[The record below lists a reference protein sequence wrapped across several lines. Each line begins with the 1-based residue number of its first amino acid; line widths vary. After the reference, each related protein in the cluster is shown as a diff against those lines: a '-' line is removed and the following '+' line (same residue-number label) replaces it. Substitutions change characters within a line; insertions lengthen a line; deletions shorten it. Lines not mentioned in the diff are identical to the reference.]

1 MSHDHEEI
9 RALIHAYADHIDE
22 GDLEGVADLFAHAR
36 IVAGNGQTFEGR
48 DQLLELWR
56 NSVILHDGRPQVCHL
71 ISNVTIRLDPDDPD
85 AASSSSYV
93 TVMQALPGFPL
104 QPIAVSRH
112 NDRFERVDGEWR
124 FAERRDRQ
132 VLMGDLRNHMVG
144 APDPGAAGENT

>member
-9 RALIHAYADHIDE
+9 RALIHAYADCIDE

-56 NSVILHDGRPQVCHL
+56 NSVILHDGATAVCHL
-71 ISNVTIRLDPDDPD
+71 ITNLSVVLDPDDAD
-85 AASSSSYV
+85 RASASSYV

-112 NDRFERVDGEWR
+112 QDRFERVDGTWR
-124 FAERRDRQ
+124 FTERRDRQ

-144 APDPGAAGENT
+144 APDPAAIEGTT